1 MNLKMT
7 EKKTRL
13 LCEDDVIKAVDKHTN
28 DDGSLD
34 DDISCILEEVKSVS
48 IIGSKKAMENMKVE
62 YSESKLPKTSV
73 NIPMPK
79 VKDILPETNMSLTM
93 PRVFMFNL
101 KDENIDHSKVQKDLK
116 RQISEGCLVIPD
128 CVEFIGIENPIVVL
142 H

>member
-1 MNLKMT
+1 MSLT

-34 DDISCILEEVKSVS
+34 DDISCILEEVKDVV
-48 IIGSKKAMENMKVE
+48 IAGSKKTMENMKVE

-142 H
+142 P

>member
-1 MNLKMT
+1 MT

-34 DDISCILEEVKSVS
+34 DDISCILEEVKDVV
-48 IIGSKKAMENMKVE
+48 IAGSKETMENMKVE

-101 KDENIDHSKVQKDLK
+101 KDENINHSKVQKDLK
-116 RQISEGCLVIPD
+116 RQISEGCVVLPD

-142 H
+142 P

>member
-1 MNLKMT
+1 MS
-7 EKKTRL
+7 KTRL

-34 DDISCILEEVKSVS
+34 DDISCILEEVKDVS
-48 IIGSKKAMENMKVE
+48 IVGSKKAMENMKVE
-62 YSESKLPKTSV
+62 YNESKLPKTSV

-79 VKDILPETNMSLTM
+79 VKDILPETNMSLTV

-101 KDENIDHSKVQKDLK
+101 KDENIDHSKVQKDFK

-128 CVEFIGIENPIVVL
+128 CVEFIGIEDPIVVL
-142 H
+142 P

>member
-1 MNLKMT
+1 MT

-48 IIGSKKAMENMKVE
+48 IIGSKKDMENMKVE

-73 NIPMPK
+73 NIPIQK
-79 VKDILPETNMSLTM
+79 VKDILPETNMSFTA

-101 KDENIDHSKVQKDLK
+101 KDVNIDH
-116 RQISEGCLVIPD
+116 
-128 CVEFIGIENPIVVL
+128 
-142 H
+142 

>member
-1 MNLKMT
+1 MNIKMT

-48 IIGSKKAMENMKVE
+48 IIDSKKDMENMKVE

-101 KDENIDHSKVQKDLK
+101 KDENIDHSKVQKDFK

-128 CVEFIGIENPIVVL
+128 CVEFIGIEDPIVVL
-142 H
+142 P

>member
-1 MNLKMT
+1 MT

-34 DDISCILEEVKSVS
+34 DDISCILEEVKDYRDKIACEIEKTTMS
-48 IIGSKKAMENMKVE
+48 IMP
-62 YSESKLPKTSV
+62 ESKL
-73 NIPMPK
+73 
-79 VKDILPETNMSLTM
+79 SLTC

-101 KDENIDHSKVQKDLK
+101 KDENIDHSQVQKDLK

-128 CVEFIGIENPIVVL
+128 CVEFIGIEDPIVVL
-142 H
+142 P